1 MFDLK
6 DLYQEVIIDHNRR
19 PRNHRK
25 MDGADRHA
33 EGFNPLCGDKV
44 NVYLKIDDGAITD
57 ASFEGSG
64 CAISVA
70 SASLMTEQLK
80 GKTFAQAQALFHT
93 FHDLVTDSCGTP
105 EGLGK
110 LGVFSGVR
118 QFPARVK
125 CATLC
130 WHTLDAALED
140 KQQSVSTESL

>member
-1 MFDLK
+1 MLDLK
-6 DLYQEVIIDHNRR
+6 DLYQEVILDHNRR

-25 MDGADRHA
+25 MDGADHHA

-44 NVYLKIDDGAITD
+44 SVYLKVDDGAITD

-80 GKTFAQAQALFHT
+80 GKTLGQARTLFQA
-93 FHDLVTDSCGTP
+93 FHDLVTDSCATP

-110 LGVFSGVR
+110 LCVFGGVR

-130 WHTLDAALED
+130 WHTLDAALENT
-140 KQQSVSTESL
+140 QPSVSTE